1 MQVLFIHYLRFK
13 PIVQG
18 EEVFSVKIRHE
29 IAANPNFTVKQKTYH
44 LVGVLRHRGGSANSG
59 HYYFTTIWPPYL
71 TTRRAYRNNNDDE
84 VEELDQY
91 QLQDDVRNA
100 YMLVYQLA
108 DEQLALSTAEGPVS
122 VGNKSVPPT
131 AATSAGKQQAGND
144 GIPTGSASADNVSS
158 ASVGSSPD
166 ANPSSDHAN
175 CPDEEKGE
183 RRSRDVQPDVDEQA
197 TSAGKQQAGNDGIP
211 TGSDSAD
218 NVNCPDKE
226 EKRRAEADVGE
237 QGVSAASDGQQRG
250 REVPAESPAASKK
263 GPLSNRASAENV
275 SQSRENTATEGD
287 EGEKRFR
294 EWLRHKE
301 AIGVIKPSE
310 RSKEQQSQYKSLS
323 EKINKSAHKY
333 PHIQTKPPPKTGAER
348 IRNLRKNN
356 AEYME
361 KEREDDRARKA
372 TDEYLEKDR
381 AKKATQRED
390 EEYRKKEREGDRA
403 KKATDEYLEKDRAKK
418 AAQRQD
424 EEYREKE
431 QERDSA
437 RKAAQRQDE
446 EYRQKERAADLQR
459 KTAKKSGIT
468 FKARDGLK
476 AELTLTGKF
485 AVPVNFLGA
494 MDQVSACSSIVAN
507 IPAPC
512 RVKFVFWVMIG

>member
-1 MQVLFIHYLRFK
+1 MCSLMWTSKL
-13 PIVQG
+13 
-18 EEVFSVKIRHE
+18 
-29 IAANPNFTVKQKTYH
+29 
-44 LVGVLRHRGGSANSG
+44 
-59 HYYFTTIWPPYL
+59 
-71 TTRRAYRNNNDDE
+71 
-84 VEELDQY
+84 
-91 QLQDDVRNA
+91 LQ
-100 YMLVYQLA
+100 Q
-108 DEQLALSTAEGPVS
+108 
-122 VGNKSVPPT
+122 
-131 AATSAGKQQAGND
+131 
-144 GIPTGSASADNVSS
+144 
-158 ASVGSSPD
+158 GSSRLEMME
-166 ANPSSDHAN
+166 SQL
-175 CPDEEKGE
+175 G
-183 RRSRDVQPDVDEQA
+183 V
-197 TSAGKQQAGNDGIP
+197 T
-211 TGSDSAD
+211 AD

-237 QGVSAASDGQQRG
+237 QGVSAASDGQQKG

-263 GPLSNRASAENV
+263 GPLSNRASAEHV
-275 SQSRENTATEGD
+275 SQSRENTAAEGD
-287 EGEKRFR
+287 EGEKRFM

-301 AIGVIKPSE
+301 AIRVIKPSE
-310 RSKEQQSQYKSLS
+310 RSKEQQSQYKSLC

-333 PHIQTKPPPKTGAER
+333 PHIQTKPPPKTGAEKM
-348 IRNLRKNN
+348 RNLRKNN

-381 AKKATQRED
+381 AKKSAQRQD
-390 EEYRKKEREGDRA
+390 EEYRKKEQEGDRA
-403 KKATDEYLEKDRAKK
+403 RKATDEYLEKDRAK
-418 AAQRQD
+418 
-424 EEYREKE
+424 
-431 QERDSA
+431 
-437 RKAAQRQDE
+437 KAAQRQDE